1 MGRKTSPTNPTKENE
16 KMWKNRRLKKKMESQ
31 KRMRKKGEEI
41 EERHKDR
48 MKGIRVIK
56 KRKSKEERERE
67 TWGNKARMKAKDKNE
82 SRF

>member
-1 MGRKTSPTNPTKENE
+1 
-16 KMWKNRRLKKKMESQ
+16 
-31 KRMRKKGEEI
+31 MRKKGEEI